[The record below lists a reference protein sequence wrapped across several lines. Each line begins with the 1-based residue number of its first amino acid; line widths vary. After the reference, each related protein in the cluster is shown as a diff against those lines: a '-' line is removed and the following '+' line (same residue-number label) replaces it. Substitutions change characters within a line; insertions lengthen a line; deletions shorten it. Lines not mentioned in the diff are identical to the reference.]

1 MTNLPGGV
9 AKRKRVRRRGRPL
22 RDDAWIIDV
31 VAALRIAWG
40 LSERAAIDLAL
51 ALVEGRTVTPSKLP
65 RGAGKY
71 GGVLVGYELGASFAG
86 RASTLRQKMKMTT
99 PRDPIVQALVAL
111 LPQRNKSGPRKK
123 T

>member
-86 RASTLRQKMKMTT
+86 RLCCRFSALRRRTGGCLYPGCGLQ
-99 PRDPIVQALVAL
+99 PDP
-111 LPQRNKSGPRKK
+111 
-123 T
+123 